1 MLNNKIY
8 DVAVVGAGPS
18 GLTAALYAKRAG
30 LEVVVIEAESVGGQ
44 MALAP
49 KIENFPGVISTSGV
63 DLANKMF
70 DQILNLEIDF
80 ELDCVIKIEKNQN
93 EFELKCE
100 YNTFHAR
107 TVIYATG
114 ASHKKIGLPNEEEL
128 LGKGLS
134 YCAVCDGAFY
144 KGEEVAIIGDGNSAL
159 QYAVE
164 LSSYCPK
171 VYVCTLFDKFF
182 GDDVLVQKIKKTSN
196 IEIIHHVSLKE
207 LVGEE
212 KLEKLVFENLQTQ
225 EDFELKVN
233 GVFIAIGQIPHNEII
248 KDLVAINKAGY
259 AVVNENL
266 ESDITSGLFVA
277 GDARVKKIR
286 QVTTAMSDGAI
297 AALSALKYIN
307 NHVN

>member
-8 DVAVVGAGPS
+8 DVAVIGAGPS
-18 GLTAALYAKRAG
+18 GLTAAIYAKRAG
-30 LEVVVIEAESVGGQ
+30 LNVLVLEAESVGGQ

-49 KIENFPGVISTSGV
+49 KIENFPSIISTSGV

-70 DQILNLEIDF
+70 DQILSLEIDF
-80 ELDCVIKIEKNQN
+80 ELERLITLTKN
-93 EFELKCE
+93 ETFTLECE
-100 YNTFHAR
+100 YSTFYAKS
-107 TVIYATG
+107 VIYATG

-182 GDDVLVQKIKKTSN
+182 GDDVLVQKIKNTSN
-196 IEIIHHVSLKE
+196 IEIIHHLSLKE

-212 KLEKLVFENLQTQ
+212 KLEKLVFENLQTK
-225 EDFELKVN
+225 EDFELKIN
-233 GVFIAIGQIPHNEII
+233 GVFIAIGQMPHNEII
-248 KDLVAINKAGY
+248 KDLVEINKAGY

-266 ESDITSGLFVA
+266 ESEKTSGLFVA
-277 GDARVKKIR
+277 GDARDKKIR

-297 AALSALKYIN
+297 AALSALKYLN
-307 NHVN
+307 NHAN